1 MGMAVALLFYALA
14 LVLLSRMT
22 APKQDNTAFFRAGRR
37 SPWMMVAYGM
47 IGASVSGVSVVSV
60 PGMVMTQQMTY
71 LQMCLGFILG
81 YLVIAFV
88 LLPLY
93 YRLNLTTIYAYLELR
108 LGRRSRLTGAS
119 FFLLS
124 KMTGAAVKFYVVC
137 FLLHELI
144 LEQWGCPFALTAVM
158 LITFIYLYTQRGGIK
173 TLVWTDVL
181 QTTCMLLA
189 IIVIFVQVMHALHLS
204 WEQLIPCIE
213 QSGMSR
219 IFITDDVSSPHYF
232 WKQLLSGM
240 FVVIVMTGLDQD
252 MMQKNLTCKNL
263 RAAQKDMCVY
273 GLAFVP
279 FNLLLLTLGLLLVML
294 AQQQG
299 LPLPGK
305 GDELLP
311 MFAATGRLGYM
322 VVVLFTLGVVAA
334 SFSSADSAL
343 TALTTSCCVDIYR
356 RENDVTLRRRVH
368 LLCCLFFLGFI
379 LLFRAVDTSSVID
392 AVYVLC
398 GYTYG
403 PLLGLFAFSLFTPWG
418 VIDRYVPA
426 VAIVSPILSFGID
439 KVAILFADYHMGYE
453 LLILNGTL
461 TFFGLLLLKK

>member
-1 MGMAVALLFYALA
+1 
-14 LVLLSRMT
+14 
-22 APKQDNTAFFRAGRR
+22 
-37 SPWMMVAYGM
+37 
-47 IGASVSGVSVVSV
+47 
-60 PGMVMTQQMTY
+60 
-71 LQMCLGFILG
+71 
-81 YLVIAFV
+81 
-88 LLPLY
+88 
-93 YRLNLTTIYAYLELR
+93 
-108 LGRRSRLTGAS
+108 
-119 FFLLS
+119 
-124 KMTGAAVKFYVVC
+124 MTGAAVKFYVVC

-189 IIVIFVQVMHALHLS
+189 IIVIFVQAMHALHLS

-379 LLFRAVDTSSVID
+379 LLFRSVDTSSVID

-418 VIDRYVPA
+418 VLDRYVPA